1 MYNNIGD
8 NMNDYINDYIDYL
21 NLVRRLSKETSKNYN
36 YDLNKFN
43 EYLKTKNIKNPKD
56 VNTNIITSYIKYLNG
71 YLDSSS
77 VARNLTAIKNFYKYL
92 IIEKVVTSNP
102 CDSIDRPKLKKRL
115 PNTLSVEEVDNLLD
129 IKLDTVFDYRN
140 KAMLELMYATGLR
153 VGEVINLTTRDID
166 FLNSYVRCIGKGS
179 KERIVPIN
187 DYEIYYLKLYLDK
200 RDLLLKN
207 DKNDYLFLN
216 NHGKKMTR
224 QGFELNLNKILD
236 QKKINKKITP
246 HTLRHSFATHLLNGG
261 ADLRSI
267 QMLLGH
273 SDITTTKI
281 YTHISNEKIINDYK
295 EYHPRN

>member
-129 IKLDTVFDYRN
+129 IKFDTVFDYRN

-166 FLNSYVRCIGKGS
+166 FSNSYVRCIGKGS